1 MERDP
6 VGLTVKLVPA
16 ELEPLETFVDGIER
30 NLGVPFEV
38 SIVDAKNY
46 RAAVLAS
53 VEPVEDESSRAANVK
68 VPGRRRR
75 KTDAC
80 HTKRRIAESDGGTES
95 AALIWSPGLV
105 GTWMIRRGGKLVL
118 RFQTRRAFSGTNL

>member
-1 MERDP
+1 MQSDA

-30 NLGVPFEV
+30 DLGVPFEV

-46 RAAVLAS
+46 RAAMVAS
-53 VEPVEDESSRAANVK
+53 VEPVKHESSRAPDVK

-80 HTKRRIAESDGGTES
+80 HIKRRIAKSDGTTK
-95 AALIWSPGLV
+95 ALP
-105 GTWMIRRGGKLVL
+105 
-118 RFQTRRAFSGTNL
+118 

>member
-1 MERDP
+1 MESDTVR
-6 VGLTVKLVPA
+6 LTVKLVPA

-30 NLGVPFEV
+30 DLSIPFEV

-46 RAAVLAS
+46 RAAVVAS
-53 VEPVEDESSRAANVK
+53 VKPVEDESSRAPYVK

-80 HTKRRIAESDGGTES
+80 HTKRRIANRTE
-95 AALIWSPGLV
+95 
-105 GTWMIRRGGKLVL
+105 RRKHCPT
-118 RFQTRRAFSGTNL
+118 TRHNR